1 MVKTQKYVLA
11 KHFQGAPKESDFKL
25 VEEELRS
32 IVSGEMLLKTE
43 FITVDPYMRVI
54 ESRHADYP
62 VDTVVVNR
70 NGWTTYSISSGINVE
85 IFSSS
90 AGSPLRKLTFPPDL
104 PLSLALGVLG
114 MPGGTA
120 YYGLLDL
127 CKPKAGE
134 TVFVNAASG
143 AVGGIVGQIAK
154 IKGCTVIGCAGTDDK
169 VELLRELGYDK
180 VFNYRTENLDDAL
193 TRTATNGI
201 DCYFDNVGG
210 PFSSTVYK
218 HLNTFARV
226 AVIGSISQYNKINAD
241 KVTSI
246 ETTVIMKCLTIRG
259 FMFPHYE
266 HKASQAYDEM
276 LEWIT
281 EHYFSVKSEPRGGVK
296 LSPVRSTRKSVLKAF
311 QENVIREVVTY
322 TEHAKRKT
330 VTAIDVVY
338 ALNRQGR
345 TTVVTV
351 VVHTVL
357 VDKSRIS
364 TQTKRPFSRLPH
376 SPKRELPYYSMCVC
390 EGGLYLALAIR

>member
-1 MVKTQKYVLA
+1 MVKTQKFVLA

-62 VDTVVVNR
+62 VGTVVVNR
-70 NGWTTYSISSGINVE
+70 SGWTTYSISDGIDLGF
-85 IFSSS
+85 FSSS
-90 AGSPLRKLTFPPDL
+90 AGFPLRKLTFPPDL

-154 IKGCTVIGCAGTDDK
+154 IKGCTVIGCAGTDGK

-210 PFSSTVYK
+210 PFSNTVYK
-218 HLNTFARV
+218 HLNVFARV
-226 AVIGSISQYNKINAD
+226 AVSGSISQYNKINPD
-241 KVTSI
+241 KVTPMEI
-246 ETTVIMKCLTIRG
+246 TVASKSLTIRG
-259 FMFPHYE
+259 FFFPRYQQQ
-266 HKASQAYDEM
+266 ASQAYDEM

-281 EHYFSVKSEPRGGVK
+281 EGK
-296 LSPVRSTRKSVLKAF
+296 LKYK
-311 QENVIREVVTY
+311 E
-322 TEHAKRKT
+322 
-330 VTAIDVVY
+330 D
-338 ALNRQGR
+338 
-345 TTVVTV
+345 VTV
-351 VVHTVL
+351 GFEHTPSKFIGL
-357 VDKSRIS
+357 
-364 TQTKRPFSRLPH
+364 FSGANIG
-376 SPKRELPYYSMCVC
+376 K
-390 EGGLYLALAIR
+390 AIIKI